1 MLHSPARRFLF
12 DIGHL
17 SELSQSLCRTNNP
30 ARSQA
35 RRYISINFFFW
46 FAGSLLLPKFTL
58 SVGLSVGLSVACQA
72 AASTVNSS
80 SGTVVVIFL
89 SDSDGSS
96 PSYDLLSDLRRRRDR
111 CRDYHTCLIL

>member
-1 MLHSPARRFLF
+1 LF

-35 RRYISINFFFW
+35 RRYISIIFFF
-46 FAGSLLLPKFTL
+46 FGLLLLLPKFT
-58 SVGLSVGLSVACQA
+58 LSVGLSVACQA

-96 PSYDLLSDLRRRRDR
+96 SSYELLSDLWRRRDR